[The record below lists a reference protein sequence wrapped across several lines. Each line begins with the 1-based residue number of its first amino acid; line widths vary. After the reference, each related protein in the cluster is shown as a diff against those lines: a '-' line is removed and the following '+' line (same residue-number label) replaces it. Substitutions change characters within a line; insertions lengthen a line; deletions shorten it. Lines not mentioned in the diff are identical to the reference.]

1 MINPLVEQIK
11 SRLPILE
18 AAQRYTGAELQRRGN
33 SFWCRC
39 LTHDERTPSM
49 QIMPDKD
56 KYRCFSCQRHGD
68 QIDLVAEALGL
79 TNTEAIKRLAHD
91 LNIETDDGLSRDERD
106 LIELERLIREEEK
119 QKKLEQEQAIDA
131 EYDRLIDIEKLMY
144 VILSSIKD
152 ESDLDRH
159 EVIQSLRHKDML
171 DEWINTLFKGEI
183 EDKLAVLEAS
193 KNWNP
198 WKTNESGLEAI
209 K

>member
-1 MINPLVEQIK
+1 MINPLVDQIK

-18 AAQRYTGAELQRRGN
+18 AAQRYTGAELSHRGN
-33 SFWCRC
+33 SFWCSC
-39 LTHDERTPSM
+39 LQKQERTPSM
-49 QIMPDKD
+49 QILPDKD
-56 KYRCFSCQRHGD
+56 KYRCFSCHRHGD

-106 LIELERLIREEEK
+106 LIELDRLLREEER
-119 QKKLEQEQAIDA
+119 QKKLKQEQAIDA
-131 EYDRLIDIEKLMY
+131 EYNRLIDIEKLMY
-144 VILSSIKD
+144 FILSSIKD

-171 DEWINTLFKGEI
+171 DDWINILFKGEI
-183 EDKLAVLEAS
+183 EEKLAILEMS
-193 KNWNP
+193 KGWNP
-198 WKTNESGLEAI
+198 WKTNESELEAI